1 MGTRTNHG
9 TGTSTASSLRARY
22 ARSSTVSVTQL
33 LTDSCSSLLNRLTS
47 RVRGPSTVA
56 DKPLTVT
63 STSSRLDPERDRENI
78 EPPRRHHRHQTTDL
92 HGAAA
97 AAAAAERP
105 ARTTRHEDTT
115 RSRLEERYA
124 DSTRSRLEDK
134 YSAALERYSRKKE
147 KERSTGRSLA
157 KSATTHS
164 ILLSEKAYPY
174 VSASTSSSSSSVVRE
189 KTPYRS
195 ERHRRHTEARQH
207 TEVRQHKSRPLR
219 TNELSDSRLTLV
231 PTNSLAPLATAE
243 LDEPAAAASVD
254 SDTDVDRRA
263 KRKEIQ
269 SLIMKYTGVEDGTAD
284 EASSVL
290 ARCQQ
295 KYSGYL
301 AHKTAASAS
310 TSTVS
315 VPAAAAAV
323 TVSVSTLPLPLPLPL
338 VSPHLTRPSQS
349 YSTHHITLN
358 TLLQAFIYSY
368 FLYSF
373 LNKAL

>member
-1 MGTRTNHG
+1 MGTRTNNG

-47 RVRGPSTVA
+47 RVRGPSTAA
-56 DKPLTVT
+56 DKPVTVT
-63 STSSRLDPERDRENI
+63 SSSSSSRLHPERDRENI
-78 EPPRRHHRHQTTDL
+78 EPPRRHHRHHTSEL
-92 HGAAA
+92 HAS
-97 AAAAAERP
+97 AAAAEQRP
-105 ARTTRHEDTT
+105 VRTTRHEDTT

-134 YSAALERYSRKKE
+134 YSAALERYSRRKE

-174 VSASTSSSSSSVVRE
+174 VSAGSSSSSSVVRE

-207 TEVRQHKSRPLR
+207 KTRPLR

-231 PTNSLAPLATAE
+231 PTPLAPLATAE
-243 LDEPAAAASVD
+243 LDEPAVVD
-254 SDTDVDRRA
+254 GDTDVDRRA

-269 SLIMKYTGVEDGTAD
+269 SLIMKYTGVEDGAD

-295 KYSGYL
+295 KYSSYL

-315 VPAAAAAV
+315 VPAAV
-323 TVSVSTLPLPLPLPL
+323 TVSSLPLPPPL
-338 VSPHLTRPSQS
+338 VSPHHTRPSQS
-349 YSTHHITLN
+349 YSKPITLN
-358 TLLQAFIYSY
+358 TVLSRAFIYSIRVTRNY
-368 FLYSF
+368 FF
-373 LNKAL
+373 LQQRTL

>member
-1 MGTRTNHG
+1 MGTRTNNGG

-47 RVRGPSTVA
+47 RVRGPSTAA
-56 DKPLTVT
+56 DKPATV
-63 STSSRLDPERDRENI
+63 TSSRLHPERDRENI
-78 EPPRRHHRHQTTDL
+78 EPPRRHHRHHTTEL
-92 HGAAA
+92 HA

-105 ARTTRHEDTT
+105 VRTTRYEDTT

-134 YSAALERYSRKKE
+134 YSAALERYSRRKE

-174 VSASTSSSSSSVVRE
+174 VSASSSSSSVVRE

-195 ERHRRHTEARQH
+195 ERHRRHTE
-207 TEVRQHKSRPLR
+207 TRQHKTRPLR
-219 TNELSDSRLTLV
+219 TNELSNSRLTLV
-231 PTNSLAPLATAE
+231 PTPLAPLATAE
-243 LDEPAAAASVD
+243 LDEPTPPVVD
-254 SDTDVDRRA
+254 GDTDVDRLA

-269 SLIMKYTGVEDGTAD
+269 SLIMKYTGVEDGAD
-284 EASSVL
+284 EASSSVL

-295 KYSGYL
+295 KYSSYL
-301 AHKTAASAS
+301 AHKTTTTTSAS

-315 VPAAAAAV
+315 VPAALAV
-323 TVSVSTLPLPLPLPL
+323 NTLPL
-338 VSPHLTRPSQS
+338 VSPHHTRKHIT
-349 YSTHHITLN
+349 YSTIKCSN
-358 TLLQAFIYSY
+358 I
-368 FLYSF
+368 
-373 LNKAL
+373 